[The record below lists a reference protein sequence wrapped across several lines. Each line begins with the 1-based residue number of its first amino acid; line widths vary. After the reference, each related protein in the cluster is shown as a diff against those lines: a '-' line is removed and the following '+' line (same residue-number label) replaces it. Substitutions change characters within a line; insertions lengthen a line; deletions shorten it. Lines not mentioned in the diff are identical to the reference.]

1 MGITK
6 REIVDG
12 YKAEINDAVDY
23 LYKLRKANHDKEESS
38 FSYTIRDTYR
48 TSYMGKHKVLDKR
61 KFLKII
67 KIAAKETGAV
77 VKKSGKKIRVIVYGE

>member
-1 MGITK
+1 MNK

-12 YKAEINDAVDY
+12 FRAVINDAVDY
-23 LYKLRKANHDKEESS
+23 LYKLRKANPDKDESR
-38 FSYTIRDTYR
+38 FSYTIRDTYE
-48 TSYMGKHKVLDKR
+48 TLYIGKHKILDKR

-77 VKKSGKKIRVIVYGE
+77 VKKSGKKIRVIV

>member
-12 YKAEINDAVDY
+12 YKEEINDAVDY
-23 LYKLRKANHDKEESS
+23 LYKLRKANPDKDESS
-38 FSYTIRDTYR
+38 FSYTIRDTYK
-48 TSYMGKHKVLDKR
+48 TSYMGKHKILDKR

-67 KIAAKETGAV
+67 KLAAKETGAV
-77 VKKSGKKIRVIVYGE
+77 VKKSGKKIRVIV

>member
-12 YKAEINDAVDY
+12 YKAEINDASNY
-23 LYKLRKANHDKEESS
+23 LYKLRKANPGKDESS
-38 FSYTIRDTYR
+38 FSYTIRDTYK
-48 TSYMGKHKVLDKR
+48 TSYMGKHKILDKR
-61 KFLKII
+61 KFL

-77 VKKSGKKIRVIVYGE
+77 VKKSGKKIRVIV

>member
-23 LYKLRKANHDKEESS
+23 LYKLRKANPAKDESS
-38 FSYTIRDTYR
+38 FSYTIRDTYESTYIGNR
-48 TSYMGKHKVLDKR
+48 KFMDKR
-61 KFLKII
+61 KFLKIV

-77 VKKSGKKIRVIVYGE
+77 FKKSGKKLRVIV